1 MAIDLMSAG
10 GAVLDT
16 TTARAGDIKSGKTA
30 YNGDGELVTG
40 TYALP
45 STTAGAGDILKDK
58 TAVDSSGTLLTGTMV
73 NNGRWPDAE
82 KLTLEGSKIWMY
94 KKSGYT
100 EGGLGISAS
109 NLGNAS
115 SGHVLSGVSA
125 SSSNGLK
132 FGGTMTNRGAWNSSV
147 NPGGSVTIPAGYHN
161 GSGKVYGGRGYSSVY
176 LGQQTSYWSSFSYN
190 VKSNYPSIYSKLS
203 RSNFYAVPYK
213 YSANTGPNGGYSNS
227 GDCGD
232 FISYNASTG
241 VVTMNGFGAGVQG
254 QIRMAFMF
262 KLYMVY

>member
-16 TTARAGDIKSGKTA
+16 TTAGAGDIKSGKTA
-30 YNGDGELVTG
+30 YNGDGDLVTG
-40 TYALP
+40 TMVDQGAKTASLAPGSSYTIPAGYHNGSGKVTANSVSL
-45 STTAGAGDILKDK
+45 SGNAGAGQVL
-58 TAVDSSGTLLTGTMV
+58 SGYTFYSNNYNSKQTGTMA
-73 NNGRWPDAE
+73 NKGA
-82 KLTLEGSKIWMY
+82 
-94 KKSGYT
+94 
-100 EGGLGISAS
+100 
-109 NLGNAS
+109 
-115 SGHVLSGVSA
+115 VS
-125 SSSNGLK
+125 
-132 FGGTMTNRGAWNSSV
+132 TTV
-147 NPGGSVTIPAGYHN
+147 YPGGSYTIPAGYHN
-161 GSGKVYGGRGYSSVY
+161 GSGKVYGGRSYSSVY

-190 VKSNYPSIYSKLS
+190 VKSNYPSIYSRLS

>member
-1 MAIDLMSAG
+1 MAIDFMSAG

-16 TTARAGDIKSGKTA
+16 TTAGAGDIKSGKTA

-40 TYALP
+40 TMVDQ
-45 STTAGAGDILKDK
+45 GAK
-58 TAVDSSGTLLTGTMV
+58 TASLAPGGSYTIPAGYHNGSGKVTANSVSLSGNAGTGQVLSGYTFYSNNYNSKQTGTMA
-73 NNGRWPDAE
+73 NKGA
-82 KLTLEGSKIWMY
+82 
-94 KKSGYT
+94 
-100 EGGLGISAS
+100 
-109 NLGNAS
+109 
-115 SGHVLSGVSA
+115 VS
-125 SSSNGLK
+125 
-132 FGGTMTNRGAWNSSV
+132 TTV
-147 NPGGSVTIPAGYHN
+147 YPGGSYTIPAGYHN
-161 GSGKVYGGRGYSSVY
+161 GSGKVYGGRSYSSVY

-190 VKSNYPSIYSKLS
+190 VKSNYPSIYSRLS

>member
-1 MAIDLMSAG
+1 MAIDFMSAG

-16 TTARAGDIKSGKTA
+16 TTAGAGDIKSGKTA

-40 TYALP
+40 TMVDQ
-45 STTAGAGDILKDK
+45 GAK
-58 TAVDSSGTLLTGTMV
+58 TASLAPGGSYTIPAGYHNGSGKVTANSVSLSGNAGTGQVLSGYTFYSNNYNSKQTGTMA
-73 NNGRWPDAE
+73 NKGA
-82 KLTLEGSKIWMY
+82 
-94 KKSGYT
+94 
-100 EGGLGISAS
+100 
-109 NLGNAS
+109 
-115 SGHVLSGVSA
+115 VS
-125 SSSNGLK
+125 
-132 FGGTMTNRGAWNSSV
+132 TTV
-147 NPGGSVTIPAGYHN
+147 YPGGSYTIPAGYHN

-176 LGQQTSYWSSFSYN
+176 LGQQTSYWSLFSYN

-213 YSANTGPNGGYSNS
+213 YSANTGPNGGYLNS

-262 KLYMVY
+262 KLYMIY

>member
-16 TTARAGDIKSGKTA
+16 TTAGAGDIKSGKTA
-30 YNGDGELVTG
+30 YNGDGDLVTG
-40 TYALP
+40 TMVDQGAKTASLAPGSSYTIPAGYHNGSGKVTANSVSL
-45 STTAGAGDILKDK
+45 SGNAGAGQVL
-58 TAVDSSGTLLTGTMV
+58 SGYTFYSNNYNSKQTGTMA
-73 NNGRWPDAE
+73 NKGA
-82 KLTLEGSKIWMY
+82 
-94 KKSGYT
+94 
-100 EGGLGISAS
+100 
-109 NLGNAS
+109 
-115 SGHVLSGVSA
+115 VS
-125 SSSNGLK
+125 
-132 FGGTMTNRGAWNSSV
+132 TTV
-147 NPGGSVTIPAGYHN
+147 YPGGSYTIPAGYHN
-161 GSGKVYGGRGYSSVY
+161 GSGKVYGGRSYSSVY

-190 VKSNYPSIYSKLS
+190 VKSNYPSIYSRLS

-262 KLYMVY
+262 KLYMIY

>member
-1 MAIDLMSAG
+1 MAIDFMSAG

-16 TTARAGDIKSGKTA
+16 TTAGAGDIKSGKTA

-40 TYALP
+40 TMVDQGAKTASLAPGSSYTIPAGYHNGSGKVTANSVSL
-45 STTAGAGDILKDK
+45 SGNAGAGQVL
-58 TAVDSSGTLLTGTMV
+58 SGYTFYSNNYNSKQTGTMA
-73 NNGRWPDAE
+73 NKGA
-82 KLTLEGSKIWMY
+82 
-94 KKSGYT
+94 
-100 EGGLGISAS
+100 
-109 NLGNAS
+109 
-115 SGHVLSGVSA
+115 VS
-125 SSSNGLK
+125 
-132 FGGTMTNRGAWNSSV
+132 TTV
-147 NPGGSVTIPAGYHN
+147 YPGGSYTIPAGYHN
-161 GSGKVYGGRGYSSVY
+161 GSGKVYGGRSYSSVY

-190 VKSNYPSIYSKLS
+190 VKSNYPSIYSRLS

>member
-16 TTARAGDIKSGKTA
+16 TTAGAGDIKSGKTA

-40 TYALP
+40 TMVDQGAKTASLAPGGSYTIPAGYYNGSGKVTANSVSL
-45 STTAGAGDILKDK
+45 SGNAGAGQVL
-58 TAVDSSGTLLTGTMV
+58 SGYTFYSNNYNSKQTGTMA
-73 NNGRWPDAE
+73 NKGA
-82 KLTLEGSKIWMY
+82 
-94 KKSGYT
+94 
-100 EGGLGISAS
+100 
-109 NLGNAS
+109 
-115 SGHVLSGVSA
+115 VS
-125 SSSNGLK
+125 
-132 FGGTMTNRGAWNSSV
+132 TTV
-147 NPGGSVTIPAGYHN
+147 YPGGSYTIPAGYHN
-161 GSGKVYGGRGYSSVY
+161 GSGKVYGGRSYSSVY

-190 VKSNYPSIYSKLS
+190 VKSNYPSIYSRLS

>member
-1 MAIDLMSAG
+1 MAIDFMSAG

-16 TTARAGDIKSGKTA
+16 TTAGAGDIKSGKTA
-30 YNGDGELVTG
+30 YNGEGELVTG
-40 TYALP
+40 TMVDQGAKTASLAPGGSYTIPAGYHNGSGKVTANSVSL
-45 STTAGAGDILKDK
+45 SGNAGAGQVL
-58 TAVDSSGTLLTGTMV
+58 SGYTFYSNNYNSKQTGTMA
-73 NNGRWPDAE
+73 NKGA
-82 KLTLEGSKIWMY
+82 
-94 KKSGYT
+94 
-100 EGGLGISAS
+100 
-109 NLGNAS
+109 
-115 SGHVLSGVSA
+115 VS
-125 SSSNGLK
+125 
-132 FGGTMTNRGAWNSSV
+132 TTV
-147 NPGGSVTIPAGYHN
+147 YPGGSYTIPAGYHN
-161 GSGKVYGGRGYSSVY
+161 GSGKVYGGRSYSSVY

-190 VKSNYPSIYSKLS
+190 VKSNYPSIYSRLS

>member
-1 MAIDLMSAG
+1 MAIDFMSAG

-16 TTARAGDIKSGKTA
+16 TTAGAGDIKSGKTA

-40 TYALP
+40 TMVDQGAKTASLAPGGSYTIPAGYHNGSGKVTANSVSL
-45 STTAGAGDILKDK
+45 SGNAGAGQVL
-58 TAVDSSGTLLTGTMV
+58 SGYTFYSNNYNSKQTGTMA
-73 NNGRWPDAE
+73 NKGA
-82 KLTLEGSKIWMY
+82 
-94 KKSGYT
+94 
-100 EGGLGISAS
+100 
-109 NLGNAS
+109 
-115 SGHVLSGVSA
+115 VS
-125 SSSNGLK
+125 
-132 FGGTMTNRGAWNSSV
+132 TTV
-147 NPGGSVTIPAGYHN
+147 YPGGSYTIPAGYHN
-161 GSGKVYGGRGYSSVY
+161 GSGKVYGGRSYSSVY

-190 VKSNYPSIYSKLS
+190 VKSNYPSIYSRLS

>member
-16 TTARAGDIKSGKTA
+16 TTAGAGDIKSGKTA

-58 TAVDSSGTLLTGTMV
+58 TAVNSSGTLLTGTMV

-94 KKSGYT
+94 KTSGYT

-161 GSGKVYGGRGYSSVY
+161 GSGKVTGNRSYTAVY

-190 VKSNYPSIYSKLS
+190 VKSNYPSIYSRLS

>member
-1 MAIDLMSAG
+1 MAIDFMSAG

-16 TTARAGDIKSGKTA
+16 TTAGARDIKSGKTA

-40 TYALP
+40 TMVDQ
-45 STTAGAGDILKDK
+45 GAK
-58 TAVDSSGTLLTGTMV
+58 TASLAPGGSYTIPAGYHNGSGKVTANSVSLSGNAGTGQVLSGYTFYSNNYNSKQTGTMA
-73 NNGRWPDAE
+73 NKGA
-82 KLTLEGSKIWMY
+82 
-94 KKSGYT
+94 
-100 EGGLGISAS
+100 
-109 NLGNAS
+109 
-115 SGHVLSGVSA
+115 VS
-125 SSSNGLK
+125 
-132 FGGTMTNRGAWNSSV
+132 TTV
-147 NPGGSVTIPAGYHN
+147 YPGGSYTIPAGYHN

-262 KLYMVY
+262 KLYMIY

>member
-1 MAIDLMSAG
+1 MAIDFMSAG

-16 TTARAGDIKSGKTA
+16 TTAGAGDIKSGKTA

-40 TYALP
+40 TMVDQ
-45 STTAGAGDILKDK
+45 GAK
-58 TAVDSSGTLLTGTMV
+58 TASLAPGGSYTIPAGYHNGSGKVTANSVSLSGNAGTGQVLSGYTFYSNNYNSKQTGTMA
-73 NNGRWPDAE
+73 NKGA
-82 KLTLEGSKIWMY
+82 
-94 KKSGYT
+94 
-100 EGGLGISAS
+100 
-109 NLGNAS
+109 
-115 SGHVLSGVSA
+115 VS
-125 SSSNGLK
+125 
-132 FGGTMTNRGAWNSSV
+132 TTV
-147 NPGGSVTIPAGYHN
+147 YPGGSYTIPAGYHN

-262 KLYMVY
+262 KLYMIY

>member
-16 TTARAGDIKSGKTA
+16 TTAVAEDIKSGKTA

-45 STTAGAGDILKDK
+45 STTAGAGDILSGK
-58 TAVDSSGTLLTGTMV
+58 TAVNSSGTLLTGTMV

-94 KKSGYT
+94 KTSGYT

-161 GSGKVYGGRGYSSVY
+161 GSGKVTGNRTYTNVY
-176 LGQQTSYWSSFSYN
+176 LGQHSGYWSSFTYN
-190 VKSNYPSIYSKLS
+190 VKSNYPSIYSRLS
-203 RSNFYAVPYK
+203 RSNFYAVPYAWK
-213 YSANTGPNGGYSNS
+213 GNGVEWNGS
-227 GDCGD
+227 GTSGD

-241 VVTMNGFGAGVQG
+241 VVTMGSVMFGTSGQCAIGVLW
-254 QIRMAFMF
+254 

>member
-1 MAIDLMSAG
+1 MAIDFMSAG

-16 TTARAGDIKSGKTA
+16 TTAGAGDIKSGKTA

-40 TYALP
+40 TMVDQGAKTASLAPGSSYTIPAGYHNGSGKVTANSVSL
-45 STTAGAGDILKDK
+45 SGNAGAGQVL
-58 TAVDSSGTLLTGTMV
+58 SGYTVYSNNYNSKQTGTMA
-73 NNGRWPDAE
+73 NKGA
-82 KLTLEGSKIWMY
+82 
-94 KKSGYT
+94 
-100 EGGLGISAS
+100 
-109 NLGNAS
+109 
-115 SGHVLSGVSA
+115 VS
-125 SSSNGLK
+125 
-132 FGGTMTNRGAWNSSV
+132 TTV
-147 NPGGSVTIPAGYHN
+147 YPGGSYTIPAGYHN
-161 GSGKVYGGRGYSSVY
+161 GSGKVYGGRSYSSVY

-190 VKSNYPSIYSKLS
+190 VKSNYPSIYSRLS

>member
-1 MAIDLMSAG
+1 MAIDFMSAG

-16 TTARAGDIKSGKTA
+16 TTAGAGDIKSGKTA

-40 TYALP
+40 TMVDQ
-45 STTAGAGDILKDK
+45 GAK
-58 TAVDSSGTLLTGTMV
+58 TASLAPGGSYTIPAGYHNGSGKVTANSVSLSDNAGTGQVLSGYTFYSNNYNSKQTGTMA
-73 NNGRWPDAE
+73 NKGA
-82 KLTLEGSKIWMY
+82 
-94 KKSGYT
+94 
-100 EGGLGISAS
+100 
-109 NLGNAS
+109 
-115 SGHVLSGVSA
+115 VS
-125 SSSNGLK
+125 
-132 FGGTMTNRGAWNSSV
+132 TTV
-147 NPGGSVTIPAGYHN
+147 YPGGSYTIPAGYHN

-262 KLYMVY
+262 KLYMIY

>member
-16 TTARAGDIKSGKTA
+16 TTAGAGDIKSGKTA
-30 YNGDGELVTG
+30 YNGDGDLVTG
-40 TYALP
+40 TMVDQGAKTASLAPGSSYTIPAGYHNGSGKVTANSVSL
-45 STTAGAGDILKDK
+45 SGNAGAGQVL
-58 TAVDSSGTLLTGTMV
+58 SGYTFYSNNYNSKQTGTMA
-73 NNGRWPDAE
+73 NKGA
-82 KLTLEGSKIWMY
+82 
-94 KKSGYT
+94 
-100 EGGLGISAS
+100 
-109 NLGNAS
+109 
-115 SGHVLSGVSA
+115 VS
-125 SSSNGLK
+125 
-132 FGGTMTNRGAWNSSV
+132 TTV
-147 NPGGSVTIPAGYHN
+147 YPGGSYTIPAGYHN
-161 GSGKVYGGRGYSSVY
+161 GSGKVYGGRSYSSVY

-190 VKSNYPSIYSKLS
+190 VKSNYPSIYSRLS

-227 GDCGD
+227 GNCGD

>member
-16 TTARAGDIKSGKTA
+16 TTAGAGDIKSGKTA

-40 TYALP
+40 TMVDQGAKTASLAPGGSYTIPAGYHNGSGKVTANSVSL
-45 STTAGAGDILKDK
+45 SGNAGAGQVL
-58 TAVDSSGTLLTGTMV
+58 SGYTFYSNNYNSKQTGTMA
-73 NNGRWPDAE
+73 NKGA
-82 KLTLEGSKIWMY
+82 
-94 KKSGYT
+94 
-100 EGGLGISAS
+100 
-109 NLGNAS
+109 
-115 SGHVLSGVSA
+115 VS
-125 SSSNGLK
+125 
-132 FGGTMTNRGAWNSSV
+132 TTV
-147 NPGGSVTIPAGYHN
+147 YPGGSYTIPAGYHN
-161 GSGKVYGGRGYSSVY
+161 GSGKVYGGRSYSSVY

-190 VKSNYPSIYSKLS
+190 VKSNYPSIYSRLS